1 MCGINGL
8 FNTHE
13 IVLQSKPHEQ
23 VKQMNAAISHR
34 GPDDSGIWE
43 STDRLA
49 ALGHQRL
56 SILDLSSQ
64 GHQPMVSENGRF
76 TITFNGEVYNF
87 EQLKKQYL
95 SEEQF
100 HSQTDTEVVLKL
112 YAKFGKS
119 VPSMLNGMF
128 AFAIWDSHKQEL
140 FLTRDRSGKKPLYI
154 THQNGI
160 FAFSSEIK
168 ALLALNAVDRSLDHE
183 AFYHFLTFS
192 KVPAPF
198 TCFDKIEKV
207 EPASYLLVT
216 AAGVKESKTF
226 WRPEYKD
233 LSQCS
238 ADDLKDQI
246 LTGLDRSV
254 KDRLLSDVPLG
265 AFLSGGV
272 DSSAIVA
279 LMRQQTQESID
290 TFSIGFEEQ
299 PQYDE
304 LRHANHVSQL
314 FNTRHHEKIVTKNDL
329 LAFIPTIV
337 NIFDEPLSDT
347 TSIPIY
353 FLSEMAMNKGIK
365 VVLTGDGADELF
377 AGYRNFMKYDGY
389 VKYGR
394 GFNALPTAVKKLSA
408 GAFGKI
414 RPSSPAYDIVNRLA
428 HNQEMIWVGAN
439 GFKEVTKRKLLG
451 KAFDN
456 KSYDSYEVVKK
467 FKEDFDQIK
476 AERQLNHIDWMCYMG
491 YRFAI
496 TDHYLFRADRLGMKH
511 GIEIRSPFLD
521 YQLINLALS
530 IPSGYKIKSGEPKY
544 ILKKALEPL
553 LSQEILYRKKQGFN
567 VPIREWATDILT
579 DVIDQQIG
587 TFCSET
593 GLFDEQTVRGQ
604 LKKLNQGDKN
614 YTNNIWTV
622 FFVINWV
629 NKWFR

>member
-8 FNTHE
+8 FNTGG
-13 IVLQSKPHEQ
+13 VAMAQSLTDQ
-23 VKQMNAAISHR
+23 VGQMNAAIRHR
-34 GPDDSGIWE
+34 GPDDHGVWE
-43 STDRLA
+43 SPDHSL

-64 GHQPMVSENGRF
+64 GHQPMISEDGRF
-76 TITFNGEVYNF
+76 TITFNGEIYNF
-87 EQLKKQYL
+87 HQLKKQYL
-95 SEEQF
+95 SEERF

-112 YAKFGKS
+112 YARFGKR

-168 ALLALNAVDRSLDHE
+168 ALLTLNQVDQALDHE

-198 TCFDKIEKV
+198 TCFEKIEKV
-207 EPASYLLVT
+207 EPASYLLVN
-216 AAGVKESKTF
+216 ASGIIANECF
-226 WRPEYKD
+226 WRPAYDD
-233 LSQCS
+233 LSHLTY
-238 ADDLKDQI
+238 DDLKNQV
-246 LTGLDRSV
+246 LNGLDSAV
-254 KDRLLSDVPLG
+254 KDRMLSDVPLG

-279 LMRQQTQESID
+279 LMSQQSDETID
-290 TFSIGFEEQ
+290 TFSIGFDGQ

-304 LRHANHVSQL
+304 LRHASHVSKL
-314 FNTRHHEKIVTKNDL
+314 FGTRHHEKIVNKHDL
-329 LAFIPTIV
+329 LSFISTIV
-337 NIFDEPLSDT
+337 DIFDEPLSDT

-353 FLSEMAMNKGIK
+353 FLSEMARKKGIK
-365 VVLTGDGADELF
+365 VVLTGDGADEIF

-394 GFNALPTAVKKLSA
+394 RFNALPGAVKRFSA
-408 GAFGKI
+408 GVFGKI
-414 RPSSPAYDIVNRLA
+414 KPSSPAYDILNRLA

-439 GFKEVTKRKLLG
+439 GFKEVTKRQLLG
-451 KAFDN
+451 KAFDH
-456 KSYDSYEVVKK
+456 KSYDSYDVVKK
-467 FKEDFDQIK
+467 FRNDFDQIK
-476 AERQLNHIDWMCYMG
+476 TKRQLNHVDWMCYMG
-491 YRFAI
+491 YRFAV
-496 TDHYLFRADRLGMKH
+496 TDQYLFRADRLGMKH
-511 GIEIRSPFLD
+511 SIEIRSPFLD
-521 YQLINLALS
+521 YPLINLALS
-530 IPSGYKIKSGEPKY
+530 LSPDHKIRDREPKY
-544 ILKKALEPL
+544 ILKKALEPV
-553 LSQEILYRKKQGFN
+553 LSADILYRKKQGFN
-567 VPIREWATDILT
+567 VPVREWATDVLT
-579 DVIDQQIG
+579 DSIDQQIRS
-587 TFCSET
+587 FCT
-593 GLFDEQTVRGQ
+593 DTDLFDEKTVRDQ

-622 FFVINWV
+622 FFVMNWF